1 MLELL
6 LPLALLS
13 SLSTASIAPKYDTPQ
28 PIAKRAMELASA
40 HHADTSHMLQAGG
53 DSLTNG
59 TVIGAVVGGVLGLA
73 AAGLGCAAGGVLS
86 TNPDE
91 DCGAAPV
98 VGALLG
104 AVIGAG
110 VGRGIDA
117 MLEQSPYAA
126 GAKGR
131 RKGLRV
137 RWRF

>member
-1 MLELL
+1 MLEML

-13 SLSTASIAPKYDTPQ
+13 SLSTAPIAPPQ
-28 PIAKRAMELASA
+28 PIFTRAMELATA
-40 HHADTSHMLQAGG
+40 PAATSHTLQAGG

-59 TVIGAVVGGVLGLA
+59 TVIGAVVGGFLGLA
-73 AAGLGCAAGGVLS
+73 AAGAGCAAGGILS

-104 AVIGAG
+104 VVIGAG

-126 GAKGR
+126 GGSGR
-131 RKGLRV
+131 RKGVRA

>member
-1 MLELL
+1 MVELL

-13 SLSTASIAPKYDTPQ
+13 SLSTAPIAPPR
-28 PIAKRAMELASA
+28 PIAKRAMELATA
-40 HHADTSHMLQAGG
+40 PADTSHALQAGG

-73 AAGLGCAAGGVLS
+73 AAGYGCAAGSLLS

-91 DCGAAPV
+91 GCGAAPV

-104 AVIGAG
+104 AAIGAG

-126 GAKGR
+126 GGSGR
-131 RKGLRV
+131 RKGVRV